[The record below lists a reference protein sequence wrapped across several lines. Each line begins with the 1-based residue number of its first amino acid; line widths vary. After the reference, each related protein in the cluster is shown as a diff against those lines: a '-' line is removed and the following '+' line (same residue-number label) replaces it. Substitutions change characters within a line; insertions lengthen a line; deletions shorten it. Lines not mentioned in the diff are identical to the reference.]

1 MRIRVRERVRR
12 AASLRSRMCGWLCAG
27 ASGQSSVEYALV
39 LVALLAMVLALG
51 AVWATA
57 RDGGLSRLG
66 ERAAS
71 HAVSGE
77 GALGGIR
84 DVALF

>member
-1 MRIRVRERVRR
+1 MRVRDRLRR
-12 AASLRSRMCGWLCAG
+12 TCCELGGLRAQ

-51 AVWATA
+51 AVWAA
-57 RDGGLSRLG
+57 AHDGGLMRLG

-71 HAVSGE
+71 HAVSGS

-84 DVALF
+84 DIVLF

>member
-1 MRIRVRERVRR
+1 MRRVLGE
-12 AASLRSRMCGWLCAG
+12 LRTQTN
-27 ASGQSSVEYALV
+27 GQSSVEYALV

-51 AVWATA
+51 AVWAAA
-57 RDGGLSRLG
+57 REGGLMRLG

-71 HAVSGE
+71 HAVAGS

-84 DVALF
+84 DIVLF

>member
-1 MRIRVRERVRR
+1 MRIRERVQR
-12 AASLRSRMCGWLCAG
+12 AASLRGGLRGWLRAG
-27 ASGQSSVEYALV
+27 ANGQSSVEYALV

-51 AVWATA
+51 AVWAAA

-84 DVALF
+84 DIVLF